1 MFKQCI
7 YINRL
12 LFTSMIKAILVVM
25 LKVFSALH
33 EKVMKNLNKHAAPET
48 RAAAGQPWVKG
59 WDDFKRGRDAPI
71 SGNQ

>member
-1 MFKQCI
+1 V
-7 YINRL
+7 
-12 LFTSMIKAILVVM
+12 IKTILVVM

-48 RAAAGQPWVKG
+48 RAAAGQLWVRG